1 MDLKYIKQL
10 RALGVSYVKLS
21 KGEIET
27 IAFLDS
33 NQDVS
38 RETPVEEPLGLEDIE
53 SDLLLAELKRR
64 NEKLLYHSS

>member
-1 MDLKYIKQL
+1 LK
-10 RALGVSYVKLS
+10 ALGVSSVKFS
-21 KGEIET
+21 ESGSITAIEFFDT
-27 IAFLDS
+27 PLP
-33 NQDVS
+33 VS